1 MALLACG
8 TGAGGSTKGEK
19 TDLSGY
25 ETTKSGGI
33 TKAIKMND
41 GMLVEEG
48 YLKDG
53 VKNGTWIT
61 YHPNKKIIKT
71 LATYVDG
78 NLHGTYLEFSNRG
91 QIETKISYNNNTYD
105 GLYGTYKNGRPVKEM
120 EYVNGELQGIMSEYD
135 GRGNLQKE
143 TNFNKGQP
151 HGDMLFYD
159 ESGDLMMQ
167 YKYENGNKLSG
178 GIIEKEE

>member
-1 MALLACG
+1 
-8 TGAGGSTKGEK
+8 
-19 TDLSGY
+19 
-25 ETTKSGGI
+25 
-33 TKAIKMND
+33 
-41 GMLVEEG
+41 
-48 YLKDG
+48 
-53 VKNGTWIT
+53 
-61 YHPNKKIIKT
+61 
-71 LATYVDG
+71 
-78 NLHGTYLEFSNRG
+78 
-91 QIETKISYNNNTYD
+91 
-105 GLYGTYKNGRPVKEM
+105 M